1 MKPKKIL
8 LLFALLLVLL
18 ALLCIFFPKEGITLG
33 KTTLRMPT
41 LGMVMHQDELVA
53 KAEIEQLVDTLP
65 VEEAVSEAER
75 FIMEMEG
82 DSTRFWIPDN
92 DPHFFEALY
101 EKLSTAKTNH
111 RYVRILHYGDS
122 QIEMDRISNR
132 IRTQLQREFGGGGP
146 GMMPIAPIIPTMTM
160 SHYASGEPQRQSPFG
175 DTLVVRAHGNYGPM
189 VQSHRLAGS
198 VSATFTIRNKKEHN
212 LAIQRV
218 KLLFNNRPGPI
229 SATLKWKDAS
239 GSWQSIDYS
248 ESEAGVHS
256 MEWELDTTM
265 ESVRLNVNGSGDIY
279 GVMLD
284 GAPGVAV
291 DNIPMRGCSGQQFT
305 QINRDQLASAYALMD
320 VGLIIMQFGGNSV
333 PYLKYQ
339 KSIDTY
345 CEAIGKQ
352 IDRLKE
358 CCPGATILFVG
369 PSDMSER
376 YNGNWRT
383 YPHMEQVI
391 QSLIQTVNAHG
402 AAYWSIYHAMGGNGS
417 MERWHQQGLSGVDHV
432 HFSQKGADKMGDI
445 MGEALLKYIK
455 NSNL

>member
-8 LLFALLLVLL
+8 LLFAILLALL
-18 ALLCIFFPKEGITLG
+18 ALLCIFFPKNGITIG
-33 KTTLRMPT
+33 KTALRMPT
-41 LGMVMHQDELVA
+41 LGTIMHHDELLA
-53 KAEIEQLVDTLP
+53 KTEIEKVMDTLP
-65 VEEAVSEAER
+65 IEEAASEAER

-82 DSTRFWIPDN
+82 DSTRFWLPDD
-92 DPHFFEALY
+92 DPYFFQPLY
-101 EKLSTAKTNH
+101 EKLSSAKANH

-132 IRTQLQREFGGGGP
+132 IRTRLQREFGGGGC

-175 DTLVVRAHGNYGPM
+175 DTLVVRANGNYGPM
-189 VQSHRLAGS
+189 VQSHRLAS
-198 VSATFTIRNKKEHN
+198 PVSATYTIRDKKEHN
-212 LAIQRV
+212 LAMQRV
-218 KLLFNNRPGPI
+218 KLIFNNRPGPI

-248 ESEAGVHS
+248 ENEAGVHA
-256 MEWELDTTM
+256 MEWELDTAV
-265 ESVRLNVNGSGDIY
+265 ESVRLNVRGSGDIY
-279 GVMLD
+279 GVLLD
-284 GAPGVAV
+284 GAAGVAV

-339 KSIDTY
+339 KSRDEY
-345 CEAIGKQ
+345 CEAIGRQ

-358 CCPGATILFVG
+358 CCPEVTILFVG

-391 QSLIQTVNAHG
+391 ESLIQTVNAHG

-417 MERWHQQGLSGVDHV
+417 MERWYQQGLSGVDHV

-455 NSNL
+455 NSKL